1 MEELEREVGAAN
13 LVAVHANDS
22 KIELGG
28 GRDRHE
34 NIGQGRIGRDGF
46 ARIMAHALFRDVP
59 FLLEVPG
66 LDGKGPDKANVDI
79 LKEIRAEVAGGS

>member
-1 MEELEREVGAAN
+1 MSEFDAEVGFER

-22 KIELGG
+22 KVELGA

-34 NIGQGRIGRDGF
+34 NIGEGHIGIDGF
-46 ARIMAHALFRDVP
+46 KRILKHRGFDEVP

-66 LDGKGPDKANVDI
+66 FDGKGPDQQNVDL
-79 LKEIRAEVAGGS
+79 LKNLRDDA